1 MPPTTVTGMAY
12 LKRYMLDLLHYRG
25 CLGIGE
31 NGTTDE
37 NFRPYQE
44 CTADEIKAA
53 VEELQKEGIL
63 VRRGDRLYLRY

>member
-1 MPPTTVTGMAY
+1 MAY
-12 LKRYMLDLLHYRG
+12 LKGYIFELIHYKGYLDIG
-25 CLGIGE
+25 DSGI
-31 NGTTDE
+31 TDE